1 MILLKGQGEDMSH
14 VLNFDSMEWVMSG
27 KHARYKEVRNK
38 AQVAQLIELTKGY
51 IMEGC
56 TKGHAGMVLKG
67 SVRVEF
73 KDSVENF
80 RAGDA
85 FMIEKGARDEH
96 KMIAN
101 DEGATILL
109 FNEAH

>member
-1 MILLKGQGEDMSH
+1 M
-14 VLNFDSMEWVMSG
+14 NFDSLEWAISG
-27 KHARYKEVRNK
+27 NHARYKEIRNR

-51 IMEGC
+51 SMEGC
-56 TKGHAGMVLKG
+56 TNGHAGMVLKG

-73 KDSVENF
+73 KDSVETF

-85 FMIEKGARDEH
+85 FMIEKGAHDKH

-101 DEGATILL
+101 EEGATILL
-109 FNEAH
+109 FNEAD